1 MIPILYDKNE
11 IAFVSNGLGR
21 LVDCVSCEV
30 TEERN
35 GVYECEF
42 VYPMTGRFYQEMVDN
57 GGIISVIH
65 DDAKDRQAFDI
76 YKYSAPIDGLVTF
89 NARHISYRLSGIP
102 VSPFTAASCA
112 LALQGIKDNSVMPNP
127 FTFWTDKVVS
137 STFTLDVPASARALL
152 AGQQGSILDV
162 YGKGEYK
169 YNNFDVRLY
178 VNRGVD
184 SGVEIRYGKNL
195 SNMTRE
201 NDKGDL
207 YNAIV
212 PYWKGESGVVTVPGY
227 IVTADGQTAKKCV
240 PMDFSS
246 EFSEEPTAAQLQA
259 AAENYLAENE
269 PWAAFD
275 NITVDFVQLWET
287 EDYKDVAVLERC
299 SLCDTVS
306 VYFPALGV
314 TNTHAKII
322 KVTYDVLRERY
333 SSMELGSPQ
342 TTLSQA
348 VLAPYQEAIDSIDE
362 KASVSFLESA
372 IQAATDLITGGLGG
386 HVVIGRNA
394 DGEPNEILIMDTDDK
409 ATAVNVWRFNVNG
422 LAHSHNGYNGPYSD
436 IALTMDGKINAD
448 MITTGTLN
456 AALATIIN
464 LSANSIYGGA
474 LTIGGANNQNGTIRI
489 LDSDGNVAGNI
500 TNTQFYSKRTNGGI
514 LEEAY
519 LNSGYLQLVTN
530 RTRSLVLGRD
540 TQGGGLI
547 NIFDAAGTARL
558 IMFAQNNSLELR
570 DANGDPVIA
579 AGSSSLNFYEGSG
592 TPGLSLFAAG
602 IAIRNE
608 DGKPDFRI
616 VRGAT
621 PDKRDIELFYIDTNY
636 HDAVELGK
644 TDTAAHLRLY
654 SPDNQHNITLDTL
667 NGSTF
672 ENTTIKGVLDVTPRR
687 CYRSQMSG
695 GWYRVLTFAATSAAY
710 ARGATGNEIVFHI
723 TRRRTTAGE
732 ETHEIKMLCQY
743 DNISFVDEVSKSLP
757 SYQRIT
763 KIRYTYDGT
772 NGHVDIYAANTS
784 DHVTVDF
791 DVYCEPDYQALYT
804 AESLQYVGNSPSGET
819 VLTEYTFAENTGIP
833 VAFSPTSGSVYRT
846 CWYARIGN
854 VCYFHA
860 DMKSL
865 TPSTN
870 TLIFTLPVGYRPI
883 YVTAIQGQ
891 GQESYGA
898 LASCIIQPNG
908 EVRIYSQDHYAM
920 IDGSFICQ
928 V

>member
-11 IAFVSNGLGR
+11 IAFVSNGLDR

-102 VSPFTAASCA
+102 VRPFTAASCA

-227 IVTADGQTAKKCV
+227 IVTAAGQTSQKCV
-240 PMDFSS
+240 PMDFSG
-246 EFSEEPTAAQLQA
+246 EFSEEPTATQLQA

-314 TNTHAKII
+314 TNTHAKIV

-394 DGEPNEILIMDTDDK
+394 D
-409 ATAVNVWRFNVNG
+409 
-422 LAHSHNGYNGPYSD
+422 
-436 IALTMDGKINAD
+436 
-448 MITTGTLN
+448 
-456 AALATIIN
+456 
-464 LSANSIYGGA
+464 
-474 LTIGGANNQNGTIRI
+474 
-489 LDSDGNVAGNI
+489 
-500 TNTQFYSKRTNGGI
+500 
-514 LEEAY
+514 
-519 LNSGYLQLVTN
+519 
-530 RTRSLVLGRD
+530 
-540 TQGGGLI
+540 
-547 NIFDAAGTARL
+547 
-558 IMFAQNNSLELR
+558 
-570 DANGDPVIA
+570 
-579 AGSSSLNFYEGSG
+579 
-592 TPGLSLFAAG
+592 
-602 IAIRNE
+602 
-608 DGKPDFRI
+608 
-616 VRGAT
+616 
-621 PDKRDIELFYIDTNY
+621 
-636 HDAVELGK
+636 
-644 TDTAAHLRLY
+644 
-654 SPDNQHNITLDTL
+654 
-667 NGSTF
+667 
-672 ENTTIKGVLDVTPRR
+672 
-687 CYRSQMSG
+687 
-695 GWYRVLTFAATSAAY
+695 
-710 ARGATGNEIVFHI
+710 
-723 TRRRTTAGE
+723 
-732 ETHEIKMLCQY
+732 
-743 DNISFVDEVSKSLP
+743 
-757 SYQRIT
+757 
-763 KIRYTYDGT
+763 
-772 NGHVDIYAANTS
+772 
-784 DHVTVDF
+784 
-791 DVYCEPDYQALYT
+791 
-804 AESLQYVGNSPSGET
+804 
-819 VLTEYTFAENTGIP
+819 
-833 VAFSPTSGSVYRT
+833 
-846 CWYARIGN
+846 
-854 VCYFHA
+854 
-860 DMKSL
+860 
-865 TPSTN
+865 
-870 TLIFTLPVGYRPI
+870 
-883 YVTAIQGQ
+883 
-891 GQESYGA
+891 
-898 LASCIIQPNG
+898 
-908 EVRIYSQDHYAM
+908 
-920 IDGSFICQ
+920 
-928 V
+928 

>member
-102 VSPFTAASCA
+102 VRPFTAASCA
-112 LALQGIKDNSVMPNP
+112 LALQGIKDNSIMPNP

-207 YNAIV
+207 YDSIA

-227 IVTADGQTAKKCV
+227 IVTAAGQTAQKCV
-240 PMDFSS
+240 PMDFSG
-246 EFSEEPTAAQLQA
+246 EFSEEPTATQLQA

-306 VYFPALGV
+306 IYFPALGV

-348 VLAPYQEAIDSIDE
+348 VLAPYKEAIDSIDE

-436 IALTMDGKINAD
+436 IALTTDGKINAD

-464 LSANSIYGGA
+464 LSADSIYGGT
-474 LTIGGANNQNGTIRI
+474 LTVGGMNNANGVIQIKNADNVYVGYIDNDCYQLINPSLGTMAARLGMYQNTYDAYLFLYNRNGIMTAQLDGAYGRLYLRNPNGANTVYLDAEYANIRVGDGTRDRI
-489 LDSDGNVAGNI
+489 
-500 TNTQFYSKRTNGGI
+500 
-514 LEEAY
+514 
-519 LNSGYLQLVTN
+519 
-530 RTRSLVLGRD
+530 VLYG
-540 TQGGGLI
+540 TTGA
-547 NIFDAAGTARL
+547 IFL
-558 IMFAQNNSLELR
+558 Y
-570 DANGDPVIA
+570 DANGTSQVQ
-579 AGSSSLNFYEGSG
+579 L
-592 TPGLSLFAAG
+592 TPNGHSQFL
-602 IAIRNE
+602 
-608 DGKPDFRI
+608 KP
-616 VRGAT
+616 
-621 PDKRDIELFYIDTNY
+621 IDTYGGLN
-636 HDAVELGK
+636 ANNGL
-644 TDTAAHLRLY
+644 TA
-654 SPDNQHNITLDTL
+654 DNATVT
-667 NGSTF
+667 
-672 ENTTIKGVLDVTPRR
+672 GVLDVTQRR
-687 CYRSQMSG
+687 CYAVLSRAGWKRALTINTDGRG
-695 GWYRVLTFAATSAAY
+695 GWGFVIDI
-710 ARGATGNEIVFHI
+710 NI
-723 TRRRTTAGE
+723 TRA
-732 ETHEIKMLCQY
+732 Y
-743 DNISFVDEVSKSLP
+743 DNGNNEVHSVKLQGIWDNFAFVDESSKTN
-757 SYQRIT
+757 YFEIT
-763 KIRYTYDGT
+763 KIRYTKDTENTGHIDIYYVWTGSGT
-772 NGHVDIYAANTS
+772 NAVA
-784 DHVTVDF
+784 VDF
-791 DVYCEPDYQALYT
+791 AVHTYTTRQANFV
-804 AESLQYVGNSPSGET
+804 AESLQYVADSPSGET
-819 VLTEYTFAENTGIP
+819 VMTEYTFAANTAGAASLNAVTSHGTI
-833 VAFSPTSGSVYRT
+833 TSGEAVYAGRM
-846 CWYARIGN
+846 IHLN
-854 VCYFHA
+854 F
-860 DMKSL
+860 
-865 TPSTN
+865 
-870 TLIFTLPVGYRPI
+870 IFTAS
-883 YVTAIQGQ
+883 VTATNSPQIAGVPN
-891 GQESYGA
+891 A
-898 LASCIIQPNG
+898 LYDTALSAIDITSGIASAITAAIPCG
-908 EVRIYSQDHYAM
+908 VSTLGRIYLQSITSGHIYA
-920 IDGSFICQ
+920 ITGDYL

>member
-42 VYPMTGRFYQEMVDN
+42 VYPMTGRFYQEMVEN

-89 NARHISYRLSGIP
+89 NARHISYRLSGI
-102 VSPFTAASCA
+102 VVRPFTAASCA

-127 FTFWTDKVVS
+127 FTFWTDKVVL

-178 VNRGVD
+178 VNRGID

-207 YNAIV
+207 YNSIA

-227 IVTADGQTAKKCV
+227 IVTATGQTVQKCV
-240 PMDFSS
+240 PMDFSG

-394 DGEPNEILIMDTDDK
+394 DGKPNEILIMDTDDK
-409 ATAVNVWRFNVNG
+409 ATAMNVWRWNLNG
-422 LAHSHNGYNGPYSD
+422 LAHSHSGYNGPFND
-436 IALTMDGKINAD
+436 IAITQDGKINAS
-448 MITTGTLN
+448 MILTGYLVANYIKGGTLTLGGSGN
-456 AALATIIN
+456 GNGIMRVLDANGNVVCTFDNNGGVIN
-464 LSANSIYGGA
+464 GNFVSKGQNTNLREILTSIDNGRFGSSVFLNGQENYMGGLTVVSFPDDVDSYGVIFEAGGSYNGNSAGARYSYDSITLSRNNTQIFRVGADGSVYSANDIEAADDVIAGGD
-474 LTIGGANNQNGTIRI
+474 L
-489 LDSDGNVAGNI
+489 SVAGAA
-500 TNTQFYSKRTNGGI
+500 SMGGDATVGGV
-514 LEEAY
+514 L
-519 LNSGYLQLVTN
+519 GVTN
-530 RTRSLVLGRD
+530 RRAS
-540 TQGGGLI
+540 
-547 NIFDAAGTARL
+547 ARL
-558 IMFAQNNSLELR
+558 
-570 DANGDPVIA
+570 
-579 AGSSSLNFYEGSG
+579 SS
-592 TPGLSLFAAG
+592 A
-602 IAIRNE
+602 
-608 DGKPDFRI
+608 
-616 VRGAT
+616 
-621 PDKRDIELFYIDTNY
+621 
-636 HDAVELGK
+636 
-644 TDTAAHLRLY
+644 
-654 SPDNQHNITLDTL
+654 
-667 NGSTF
+667 
-672 ENTTIKGVLDVTPRR
+672 
-687 CYRSQMSG
+687 
-695 GWYRVLTFAATSAAY
+695 GWYRVCWLEGGSQY
-710 ARGATGNEIVFHI
+710 SPIGALGALIRFNIVVYGNDGNNGNHQIDYISTYGTGN
-723 TRRRTTAGE
+723 R
-732 ETHEIKMLCQY
+732 K
-743 DNISFVDEVSKSLP
+743 FVNEQSNGVDTKVD
-757 SYQRIT
+757 
-763 KIRYTYDGT
+763 KIRCMRDG
-772 NGHVDIYAANTS
+772 NDFYIDIHFTASSNT
-784 DHVTVDF
+784 
-791 DVYCEPDYQALYT
+791 DVYVFWDFFT
-804 AESLQYVGNSPSGET
+804 SLSFLGKLTTKNLAAVADAPSGET
-819 VLTEYTFAENTGIP
+819 SLAEYSFSSSGVFFGDLFTNGALLIPFLTAGTAIP
-833 VAFSPTSGSVYRT
+833 SGADLHTYKTPGVYYATSAVAGSLSNSNITTVPFKLIVMPGNASGVWQIELAAYSN
-846 CWYARIGN
+846 CIIAIQ
-854 VCYFHA
+854 YFNGSTWGGW
-860 DMKSL
+860 KRL
-865 TPSTN
+865 TP
-870 TLIFTLPVGYRPI
+870 
-883 YVTAIQGQ
+883 A
-891 GQESYGA
+891 
-898 LASCIIQPNG
+898 
-908 EVRIYSQDHYAM
+908 
-920 IDGSFICQ
+920 
-928 V
+928 

>member
-42 VYPMTGRFYQEMVDN
+42 VYPMTGRFYQEMVEN

-102 VSPFTAASCA
+102 VGPFTAASCA
-112 LALQGIKDNSVMPNP
+112 LALQGIKDNSIMPNP

-169 YNNFDVRLY
+169 FNNFDVRLY

-184 SGVEIRYGKNL
+184 SGVQIRYGKNL

-207 YNAIV
+207 YNAIA

-227 IVTADGQTAKKCV
+227 IVTAAGQTAQKCV
-240 PMDFSS
+240 PMDFSG
-246 EFSEEPTAAQLQA
+246 EFSEEPTATQLQA

-372 IQAATDLITGGLGG
+372 IEAATDLITGGLGG

-464 LSANSIYGGA
+464 LSADSISGGT
-474 LTIGGANNQNGTIRI
+474 LTVGGINNQNGIIRI
-489 LDSDGNVAGNI
+489 LDPDGNVAGYI
-500 TNTQFYSKRTNGGI
+500 TNSQFYSRETNGGI

-519 LNSGYLQLVTN
+519 LSSGYLRLVTD

-540 TQGGGLI
+540 RQGGGLI

-579 AGSSSLNFYEGSG
+579 AGGSVLSFYEGSRI
-592 TPGLSLFAAG
+592 PGLALFPAG

-616 VRGAT
+616 VRGIT
-621 PDKRDIELFYIDTNY
+621 PDARNIELFYIDTDY
-636 HDAVELGK
+636 HAAVKLGK
-644 TDTAAHLRLY
+644 TATGAHLQLY

-667 NGSTF
+667 NGSTLQD
-672 ENTTIKGVLDVTPRR
+672 TTVNGVLDVTPRR
-687 CYRSQMSG
+687 CEATLSAA
-695 GWYRVLTFAATSAAY
+695 GWYRAIVYNAYNTKSAQ
-710 ARGATGNEIVFHI
+710 GASGEIVTI
-723 TRRRTTAGE
+723 RIVYTSQVSVQ
-732 ETHEIKMLCQY
+732 HEISLFMTEGQVVFL
-743 DNISFVDEVSKSLP
+743 NETSHGTNNLVD
-757 SYQRIT
+757 
-763 KIRYTYDGT
+763 KIRYWH
-772 NGHVDIYAANTS
+772 NGPNGYIDIHWTS
-784 DHVTVDF
+784 TTPCYVNVSF
-791 DVYCEPDYQALYT
+791 DVASRNYAQERWVAGALT
-804 AESLQYVGNSPSGET
+804 SVADLPGGT
-819 VLTEYTFAENTGIP
+819 VLTEHAFTANTFYHDDNTTSGVRHAVDRRGDIVTVMIESAGTGTNCPAGQYTTVYTLPSEL
-833 VAFSPTSGSVYRT
+833 SPTAPVYTVVDAYGGNNIISGMIDT
-846 CWYARIGN
+846 AGRIRLYP
-854 VCYFHA
+854 VL
-860 DMKSL
+860 S
-865 TPSTN
+865 STN
-870 TLIFTLPVGYRPI
+870 YYRFTLTYTI
-883 YVTAIQGQ
+883 
-891 GQESYGA
+891 
-898 LASCIIQPNG
+898 N
-908 EVRIYSQDHYAM
+908 
-920 IDGSFICQ
+920 
-928 V
+928 